1 MRRRLLVLAILMG
14 TPSGGLAQSPLQT
27 LEGMWSN
34 PPTTIVGSSCAFYC
48 TDVLLDRVNAL
59 LDDPANDARPLR
71 ELTADATA
79 RQRAF
84 IEGLLT
90 PAAKAT
96 YPLDP
101 ADDPGLLRCEP
112 WGLVRQMFAPHQ
124 LEIRGRGRDE
134 IELHYGE
141 WDAKRVVHM
150 DGRPRPSG
158 PATRLGYSVGRWD
171 GTTLVVETSGVAAN
185 LTGWNA
191 KHSEQV
197 KVTERFTRGAGG
209 KTLNLLATIEDPW
222 SLRAPLVAKKIWSWS
237 PTSQI
242 AAYDACEPPA
252 AVKKGA
258 GR

>member
-1 MRRRLLVLAILMG
+1 MLRRLLALTVLVGAPAAG
-14 TPSGGLAQSPLQT
+14 AAQPPLQT

-34 PPTTIVGSSCAFYC
+34 PPTTIVGQACAFYC
-48 TDVLLDRVNAL
+48 TDVLIDRLNAL
-59 LDDPANDARPLR
+59 LDDPANDNRPLR
-71 ELTADATA
+71 ELSADASA
-79 RQRAF
+79 RQRVF

-124 LEIRGRGRDE
+124 IEIRSRGRGQ

-141 WDAKRVVHM
+141 WDARRIVHM
-150 DGRPRPSG
+150 EGRSRPAG
-158 PATRLGYSVGRWD
+158 PPTRLGYSVGRWD
-171 GTTLVVETSGVAAN
+171 GATLVVETAGVTAN
-185 LTGWNA
+185 ITGWA
-191 KHSEQV
+191 AQHSDQL
-197 KVTERFTRGAGG
+197 KVTERFTRAADG
-209 KTLNLLATIEDPW
+209 KTLNLAATIEDPW
-222 SLRAPLVAKKIWSWS
+222 SLRTPLVAKKIWSWS

-252 AVKKGA
+252 SVKKGV
-258 GR
+258 RP